1 MSRIG
6 RNTAMA
12 VFVAASCAFSGCTV
26 GPRYRPPDQPRPAA
40 NDYKESTVNFQNAEG
55 WKVANPQ
62 DEMLRGNWWEV
73 FNDEDLN
80 ALEAQLNINNQT
92 IKQYF
97 EAFMEARALVAEAHS
112 QYWPTV
118 TTNPSYNQSRSSSN
132 LLHSSS
138 ANVGLAS
145 TLYSLP
151 GEVSWIPD
159 LFGRVR
165 NTVREYQSGAQVSA
179 ADLELERLT
188 EQASLASYYYEIRG
202 QDALQ
207 KILNDTV
214 KADQE
219 ALKLT
224 ELLYRT
230 GVDGYISVVEARA
243 TLEAAQAA
251 AIDVGVARAQY
262 EHAIAVLLGKVASDF
277 RIPVRPMLTSPPAI
291 PVGVPAQLLERRPD
305 IAKAERTLAQDNAII
320 GVGYAAYFPT
330 VTLSAQAGFQASTV
344 NNWFTWPSRFFAVGP
359 AAAETVYNGG
369 LYRAQLHQYIATY
382 NADLATYRNTVLT
395 AFQQVED
402 YLAAVRLGSQQ
413 VIHQQ
418 EAVKSAEEFLRL
430 EMVRYRTGVDPYID
444 VVTAQTTLLG
454 DQQTAATAQISEM
467 TAAVS
472 LIEALGGGWDRP
484 QLPSPK
490 EVSKTPAKDYKLQH

>member
-1 MSRIG
+1 MIRFAI
-6 RNTAMA
+6 NTAIA
-12 VFVAASCAFSGCTV
+12 VFVAGSCAFIGCSV
-26 GPRYRPPDQPRPAA
+26 GPKYRAPDQPRPTAQ
-40 NDYKESTVNFQNAEG
+40 NYKESTVNFQNTEG

-62 DEMLRGNWWEV
+62 DELLRGHWWEI

-80 ALEAQLNINNQT
+80 ALEAQLDINNQT

-97 EAFMEARALVAEAHS
+97 EAYMEARALVAQAHS

-118 TTNPSYNQSRSSSN
+118 TTNPSYSQSRSSAS
-132 LLHSSS
+132 LFHSSQ
-138 ANVGLAS
+138 ANVGLTS

-151 GEVSWIPD
+151 AEVSWIPD
-159 LFGRVR
+159 LFGRIR

-224 ELLYRT
+224 ELLYKT
-230 GVDGYISVVEARA
+230 GVDDYISVVEARA
-243 TLEAAQAA
+243 TLEATQAA
-251 AIDVGVARAQY
+251 AIELGVARAQY
-262 EHAIAVLLGKVASDF
+262 EHAIAMLLGKVASDF
-277 RIPVRPMLTSPPAI
+277 SIPVKPMLTSPPPI
-291 PVGVPAQLLERRPD
+291 PVGVPAELLERRPD
-305 IAKAERTLAQDNAII
+305 IAKAERTLAEDNAII

-330 VTLSAQAGFQASTV
+330 VTLSAQGGFESSTV

-359 AAAETVYNGG
+359 SAAETVYNGG
-369 LYRAQLHQYIATY
+369 LYRAQIHQYTATY

-418 EAVKSAEEFLRL
+418 EAVKSAQEFLKL

-467 TAAVS
+467 TSAVS
-472 LIEALGGGWDRP
+472 LIEALGGGWQLS
-484 QLPSPK
+484 QLPTAK
-490 EVSKTPAKDYKLQH
+490 QVSKTPVKDYKLQH

>member
-1 MSRIG
+1 
-6 RNTAMA
+6 
-12 VFVAASCAFSGCTV
+12 V
-26 GPRYRPPDQPRPAA
+26 GPKYRPPDRPTPTAK
-40 NDYKESTVNFQNAEG
+40 NYKESTVNFQDTEG
-55 WKVANPQ
+55 WKVASPQ
-62 DEMLRGNWWEV
+62 GEMLPGNWWEI
-73 FNDEDLN
+73 FNDAGLN
-80 ALEAQLNINNQT
+80 ALEEQLNINNQT

-97 EAFMEARALVAEAHS
+97 EAYMEARALVAEAHS

-118 TTNPSYNQSRSSSN
+118 TTTASYNQAKSSST
-132 LLHSSS
+132 LFHSSQ
-138 ANVGLAS
+138 ANVGLTS
-145 TLYSLP
+145 TLYSLA
-151 GEVSWIPD
+151 GDASWIPD
-159 LFGRVR
+159 LFGRIR

-224 ELLYRT
+224 EVLYKT

-243 TLEAAQAA
+243 TLEAARAA
-251 AIDVGVARAQY
+251 AIEVGVARAQY
-262 EHAIAVLLGKVASDF
+262 EHAIAVLLGKVPTDF
-277 RIPVRPMLTSPPAI
+277 HIPARPSLTSPPPI
-291 PVGVPAQLLERRPD
+291 PVGVPAELLERRPD
-305 IAKAERTLAQDNAII
+305 IAGAERTLAEDNAII
-320 GVGYAAYFPT
+320 GVGYAAFFPT
-330 VTLSAQAGFQASTV
+330 VTLSADGGLQSSSVQ
-344 NNWFTWPSRFFAVGP
+344 NWFSWPSRFWSVGP

-369 LYRAQLHQYIATY
+369 LYRAQIHQYTATY
-382 NADLATYRNTVLT
+382 NKDLATYRNTVLT

-402 YLAAVRLGSQQ
+402 YLAEVRIESQQ

-418 EAVKSAEEFLRL
+418 EAVEAAQEFLKL

-444 VVTAQTTLLG
+444 VVTAQTTLLTN
-454 DQQTAATAQISEM
+454 QQAAATAQISAM
-467 TAAVS
+467 AAAVN
-472 LIEALGGGWDRP
+472 LIEALGGGWDRS

-490 EVSKTPAKDYKLQH
+490 QVSKTPAQDYKLQH